1 MNLLDDPSM
10 KEIVDDFC
18 NESFALFEELE
29 DCLEKLEDDPT
40 LSEELE
46 KFGQVIDRIMGAA
59 RSVGAEDVAI
69 FCELGKTIGYKSSQ
83 IKDAA
88 LLEVVIAIL
97 FDAVEI
103 LKKMISKIQTKED
116 HGLKTINTD
125 AFATRLRW
133 LADKFKNIERSS
145 VAYNEDDGEKVL
157 DQSSIDDLMSS
168 LGL

>member
-18 NESFALFEELE
+18 NESKELFLELE
-29 DCLEKLEDDPT
+29 DCLEKLEDDPNAT
-40 LSEELE
+40 VELE

-59 RSVGAEDVAI
+59 KSVGADDIAT

-83 IKDAA
+83 IKDTA
-88 LLEVVIAIL
+88 LLEVVVAIL
-97 FDAVEI
+97 FDSVEI

-145 VAYNEDDGEKVL
+145 VSYKEEEAEVL